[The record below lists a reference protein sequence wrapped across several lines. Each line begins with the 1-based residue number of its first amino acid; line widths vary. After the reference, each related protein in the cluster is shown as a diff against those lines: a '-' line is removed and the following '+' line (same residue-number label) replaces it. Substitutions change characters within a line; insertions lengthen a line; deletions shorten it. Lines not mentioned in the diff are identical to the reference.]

1 MVTASIEN
9 DDDEESSAYNFRE
22 LLDLLNESKDIILT
36 IPADQ
41 LEELKVGLRTRKA
54 KDNYGMKRRG
64 ILPPQDAL
72 SFVDYPA
79 TDDDKNEIEW
89 QRCVR
94 VKLIPR
100 KTVDILKVEIPSSDF

>member
-1 MVTASIEN
+1 MSEQIIETEE
-9 DDDEESSAYNFRE
+9 EESSAYNFRE
-22 LLDLLNESKDIILT
+22 LLDLLNESKDLILT

-41 LEELKVGLRTRKA
+41 LEELKEGLRTRKA

-64 ILPPQDAL
+64 IPPPQDAL

-79 TDDDKNEIEW
+79 TDEAKNEIEW